1 MRRLS
6 ISVLAGL
13 LLCGQALAAG
23 GTAPR
28 DVWVVRV
35 AKKFIRGLT
44 TLPPRLDT
52 AWVQPSALPWSVNL
66 ENTLIRTGVDM
77 HSDITQVDAQ
87 PGGAVTTRSTLDN
100 SLQKRLYFKLGSVIA
115 YGSARLSYGFEASPK
130 SPGKN
135 TYFSFSNLGPSY
147 GLQVN
152 YYRINEYVDGVL
164 AIEGLS
170 DPFVFPSDEPGQLRT
185 FSVEG
190 FYAFN
195 DSHFA
200 YTAAYVGNVL
210 QRRSAGSWLV
220 SAKYLQGDL
229 VLNQDDA
236 QFLAMTQGLGRY
248 GTQQVSAGAGYSY
261 NWVPFHR
268 QPDDLRTGRGLRNL
282 TLNGTVLPM
291 LAFYNYIRA
300 FTYEN
305 GAEKAAV
312 RFNGYPGLVLGVRA
326 GLCFS
331 WDRFYLT
338 ARFAYSRY
346 GYHGAKYTTFTD
358 GGRLRTD
365 IGTRGVFYDL
375 SGQALFGVR
384 F

>member
-1 MRRLS
+1 M
-6 ISVLAGL
+6 
-13 LLCGQALAAG
+13 
-23 GTAPR
+23 
-28 DVWVVRV
+28 
-35 AKKFIRGLT
+35 
-44 TLPPRLDT
+44 
-52 AWVQPSALPWSVNL
+52 
-66 ENTLIRTGVDM
+66 
-77 HSDITQVDAQ
+77 
-87 PGGAVTTRSTLDN
+87 
-100 SLQKRLYFKLGSVIA
+100 
-115 YGSARLSYGFEASPK
+115 
-130 SPGKN
+130 
-135 TYFSFSNLGPSY
+135 
-147 GLQVN
+147 
-152 YYRINEYVDGVL
+152 
-164 AIEGLS
+164 
-170 DPFVFPSDEPGQLRT
+170 
-185 FSVEG
+185 
-190 FYAFN
+190 
-195 DSHFA
+195 
-200 YTAAYVGNVL
+200 
-210 QRRSAGSWLV
+210 
-220 SAKYLQGDL
+220 
-229 VLNQDDA
+229 
-236 QFLAMTQGLGRY
+236 
-248 GTQQVSAGAGYSY
+248 SAGAGYSY

-358 GGRLRTD
+358 SGRLRTD